1 MLLREEGET
10 QRLDRQFWR
19 EQIVSWVLKSWALLL
34 AGDERGGQAAW
45 DSARCY
51 SEKAFY
57 QLGNHRPRL

>member
-19 EQIVSWVLKSWALLL
+19 EQIVFWALKSWALLL
-34 AGDERGGQAAW
+34 AGDERGGQDAW
-45 DSARCY
+45 DGARCY

-57 QLGNHRPRL
+57 RLGNHRPRL